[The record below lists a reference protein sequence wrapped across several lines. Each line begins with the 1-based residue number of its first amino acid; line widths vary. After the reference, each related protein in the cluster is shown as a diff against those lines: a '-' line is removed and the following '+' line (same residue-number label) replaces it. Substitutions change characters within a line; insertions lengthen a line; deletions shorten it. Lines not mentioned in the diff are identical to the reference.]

1 MWLAEGWR
9 KAEVKE
15 IVKLRAIR
23 LIRYS
28 DDVKVP
34 KPHWYGSE
42 RFTYNDCEY
51 EVIVSSE

>member
-34 KPHWYGSE
+34 KPHWYGS
-42 RFTYNDCEY
+42 
-51 EVIVSSE
+51 